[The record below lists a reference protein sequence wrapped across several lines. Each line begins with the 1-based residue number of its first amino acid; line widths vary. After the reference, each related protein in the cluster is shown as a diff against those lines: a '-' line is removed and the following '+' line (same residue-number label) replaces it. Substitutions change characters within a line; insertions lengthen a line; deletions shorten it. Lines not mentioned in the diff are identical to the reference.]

1 MSTDTTA
8 PAGFFERIDEYRF
21 KPTHHAQGA
30 WNPEDQHFSPLAGLI
45 AHAIDRHLAQ
55 RPDHGLALARI
66 SYDIL
71 GRLALDECEIS
82 VRTLRP
88 GRTIELLEAVVTIS
102 DRPVV
107 RARAWLLATS
117 DTTTVA
123 RSPVPQLASP
133 ESFPLWPMHELW
145 SGGYISSID
154 VRRNESAQPGRSTA
168 WISARVPLL
177 TGEPSSPSASF
188 LALVDT
194 ANGIA
199 VQQPPTEWMFPNLDL
214 TVHLH
219 RSPEGDWVGLDT
231 TATFGPSGQGLTSTV
246 LHDVAG
252 PVGHAEQILT
262 VRPMPPGG

>member
-1 MSTDTTA
+1 MSTETTA
-8 PAGFFERIDEYRF
+8 PAGFFERVDEHRF

-30 WNPEDQHFSPLAGLI
+30 WNAEDQHFSPLAGLI
-45 AHAIDRHLAQ
+45 AHTIDRHLAQ
-55 RPDHGLALARI
+55 RPDHGLVPARI

-71 GRLALDECEIS
+71 GRLALDECEVS

-88 GRTIELLEAVVTIS
+88 GRTIELLEAVVTIAG
-102 DRPVV
+102 RPVV
-107 RARAWLLATS
+107 RARAWLLATA
-117 DTTTVA
+117 DTSTVA
-123 RSPVPQLASP
+123 RSPVHRLASP
-133 ESFPLWPMHELW
+133 ESFPRWQMHELW

-154 VRRNESAQPGRSTA
+154 VRRNASAQPGRATA
-168 WISARVPLL
+168 WLSARVPLL
-177 TGEPSSPSASF
+177 AGEPISPTASF

-219 RSPEGDWVGLDT
+219 RRPEGDWVGLDT
-231 TATFGPSGQGLTSTV
+231 TATFGPSGQGLTSSV

-252 PVGHAEQILT
+252 PVGKAEQVLT
-262 VRPMPPGG
+262 VRPVPPSD